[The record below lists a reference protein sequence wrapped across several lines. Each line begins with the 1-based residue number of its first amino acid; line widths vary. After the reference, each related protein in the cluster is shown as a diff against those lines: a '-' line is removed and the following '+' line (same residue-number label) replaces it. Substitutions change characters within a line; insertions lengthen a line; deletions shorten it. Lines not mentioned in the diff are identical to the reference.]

1 MKSPSL
7 LLSITPI
14 LILIGFLFLNVIYFD
29 DLLGGANQIA
39 LMITSTISGII
50 AGFHHVKWNTIQN
63 KLPTIH
69 HDTHVHNYLNYIRD
83 HRTLVPQHR
92 KYHGYRFHSF
102 RDREH
107 VPCFPV
113 AIPRS
118 RFIGFHYYQESSTS
132 PCHARWHRARHTLC
146 LDLSRPIAK

>member
-63 KLPTIH
+63 KILSMDQFRHACHPDFTTYRGIKWYMDAQWSDPN
-69 HDTHVHNYLNYIRD
+69 HDLLWN
-83 HRTLVPQHR
+83 
-92 KYHGYRFHSF
+92 
-102 RDREH
+102 
-107 VPCFPV
+107 
-113 AIPRS
+113 
-118 RFIGFHYYQESSTS
+118 
-132 PCHARWHRARHTLC
+132 
-146 LDLSRPIAK
+146 